1 LSGGQF
7 FAHKHGQSAQDVD
20 LMDRATRAQYTL
32 GFYPVHDPVDGKYR
46 RLQVKV
52 SRPGVT
58 VLARDG
64 YYARANV
71 GAVEMKS
78 TIVLSRVRSAAGR
91 PFLIPD
97 IGIDKL
103 TLTARAEPSP
113 EATVSMSIDLS
124 RVYFEKRAGL
134 NVASIDVG
142 VFVVTNRDREAGQV
156 WHNLALSYTDE
167 ELDERRRTG
176 LLHESVVPLT
186 ARPEAVKVVVYDY
199 ASDLLGSAVARVA
212 RR

>member
-1 LSGGQF
+1 
-7 FAHKHGQSAQDVD
+7 
-20 LMDRATRAQYTL
+20 MDRATRAQYTL
-32 GFYPVHDPVDGKYR
+32 GFYPANDPVDGKYR

-52 SRPGVT
+52 LRPGVT

-78 TIVLSRVRSAAGR
+78 AIVLSRVRSAAGR

-97 IGIDKL
+97 IGINKL
-103 TLTARAEPSP
+103 AIVPRTVPSR

-142 VFVVTNRDREAGQV
+142 LFVATNRDRDAGQV
-156 WHNLALSYTDE
+156 WHNLPLRYTDE
-167 ELDERRRTG
+167 ELEQARRTG
-176 LLHESVVPLT
+176 LLHESIVPLT
-186 ARPEAVKVVVYDY
+186 ATPQAVKVVVYDY
-199 ASDLLGSAVARVA
+199 ASDLLGSAIARVG
-212 RR
+212 RK